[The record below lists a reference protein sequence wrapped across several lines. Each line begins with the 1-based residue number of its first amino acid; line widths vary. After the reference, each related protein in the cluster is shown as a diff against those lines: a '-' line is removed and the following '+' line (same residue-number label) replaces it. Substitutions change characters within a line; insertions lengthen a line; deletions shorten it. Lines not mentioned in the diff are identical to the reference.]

1 MIAYQIAS
9 CAERVQH
16 VGEAF
21 LAPSQE
27 RTFQAAKAQSWAV
40 LHLSSINITI
50 HCSSSTL
57 SLELSSFSTS
67 ATSPGAAL
75 VEQTPTPAQLDEQQQ
90 KEHKEDHI
98 NAQLELKRYAQES
111 VTVVHSEHVADLVWY
126 LEVCTFIS

>member
-16 VGEAF
+16 VSEAF

-27 RTFQAAKAQSWAV
+27 HTFQVAKAQSWAV
-40 LHLSSINITI
+40 SHLSSINITI
-50 HCSSSTL
+50 HCLSSTL

-98 NAQLELKRYAQES
+98 NAQLELK
-111 VTVVHSEHVADLVWY
+111 
-126 LEVCTFIS
+126 